1 MEFGF
6 IGVGAM
12 GGPLARNLIR
22 AGKTVHVYNRSA
34 AGRDKTLAV
43 GTSGLAATSMAHM
56 APCNVV
62 FTCLALPEHLMEKA
76 LGPDGLYAH
85 MQPGAVHVEL
95 STIDSQTAFALAEAA
110 GKQGVAYVQCTLG
123 KTPAHAERGEAPLFV
138 GGDQQAIAALAE
150 VWPIL
155 GVFNNVGTV
164 EAACAV
170 KLVSNLVGMAN
181 LAVLSEGLRI
191 GEAAGV
197 DKNLLLHLLAE
208 TGAAIA
214 HCPTSNFFLGSGAF
228 SVHQARQA
236 ALPVKVGLA
245 TDIGAGTSF
254 SMLATMGAA
263 YKAAQLNGN
272 ALTARQAFYLATRG
286 GAEALGIADKVGSLA
301 VGLEADLCVLDLH
314 STPLIDFRMQQA
326 DSLDDVLFVQMM
338 LADDRAVAA
347 TWVAG
352 RCVYSA
358 AAA

>member
-22 AGKTVHVYNRSA
+22 AGKTVHVYNRSVEA
-34 AGRDKTLAV
+34 RDKTLAA
-43 GTSGLAATSMAHM
+43 GTSGVPVMSMADM

-62 FTCLALPEHLMEKA
+62 FTCLALPEHLTEKA

-85 MQPGAVHVEL
+85 MQPGSVHVEL

-110 GKQGVAYVQCTLG
+110 GRQGIAYIQCTLG

-138 GGDQQAIAALAE
+138 GGDQQAIAGLAE
-150 VWPIL
+150 VWPVL

-197 DKNLLLHLLAE
+197 EKNLLLQLLGE
-208 TGAAIA
+208 TGAHSFQLDARGKSMTQGEYDPPRFALDLALKDLRLGCGMA
-214 HCPTSNFFLGSGAF
+214 HGMNVDVPLLDMVF
-228 SVHQARQA
+228 
-236 ALPVKVGLA
+236 ALFGR
-245 TDIGAGTSF
+245 
-254 SMLATMGAA
+254 GAA
-263 YKAAQLNGN
+263 AGLGKKDCAAVH
-272 ALTARQAFYLATRG
+272 
-286 GAEALGIADKVGSLA
+286 EV
-301 VGLEADLCVLDLH
+301 
-314 STPLIDFRMQQA
+314 
-326 DSLDDVLFVQMM
+326 
-338 LADDRAVAA
+338 
-347 TWVAG
+347 
-352 RCVYSA
+352 
-358 AAA
+358 

>member
-34 AGRDKTLAV
+34 EGRDKTLAA
-43 GTSGLAATSMAHM
+43 GTSGVPAMSMADM

-62 FTCLALPEHLMEKA
+62 FTCLALPEHLTEKA

-85 MQPGAVHVEL
+85 MQPGSVHVEL

-110 GKQGVAYVQCTLG
+110 DRQGIAYIQCTLG

-138 GGDQQAIAALAE
+138 GGDQQAIAGLVE
-150 VWPIL
+150 VWPVL

-197 DKNLLLHLLAE
+197 EKNLLLQLLGE
-208 TGAAIA
+208 TGA
-214 HCPTSNFFLGSGAF
+214 HSFQLD
-228 SVHQARQA
+228 ARG
-236 ALPVKVGLA
+236 K
-245 TDIGAGTSF
+245 
-254 SMLATMGAA
+254 SM
-263 YKAAQLNGN
+263 AQREYDPPRF
-272 ALTARQAFYLATRG
+272 A
-286 GAEALGIADKVGSLA
+286 
-301 VGLEADLCVLDLH
+301 LDLALKDLRLGCGMAH
-314 STPLIDFRMQQA
+314 GMNVDVPL
-326 DSLDDVLFVQMM
+326 LDMVFARFGRGEAAGLGKKDC
-338 LADDRAVAA
+338 AAVHE
-347 TWVAG
+347 V
-352 RCVYSA
+352 
-358 AAA
+358 

>member
-34 AGRDKTLAV
+34 EGRDKTLAA
-43 GTSGLAATSMAHM
+43 GTSGVPAMSMADM

-62 FTCLALPEHLMEKA
+62 FTCLALPEHLTEKA

-85 MQPGAVHVEL
+85 MQPGSVHVEL

-110 GKQGVAYVQCTLG
+110 ERQGIAYIQCTLG

-138 GGDQQAIAALAE
+138 GGDQQAIADLTE

-164 EAACAV
+164 EAACAI

-197 DKNLLLHLLAE
+197 EKNLLLQLLGE
-208 TGAAIA
+208 TGAHSFQLDARGKSMTQGEYDPPRFALDLALKDLRLGCGMA
-214 HCPTSNFFLGSGAF
+214 HGMNVDVPLLDLVF
-228 SVHQARQA
+228 ARF
-236 ALPVKVGLA
+236 GR
-245 TDIGAGTSF
+245 
-254 SMLATMGAA
+254 GAA
-263 YKAAQLNGN
+263 AGLGKKDCAAVH
-272 ALTARQAFYLATRG
+272 
-286 GAEALGIADKVGSLA
+286 EV
-301 VGLEADLCVLDLH
+301 
-314 STPLIDFRMQQA
+314 
-326 DSLDDVLFVQMM
+326 
-338 LADDRAVAA
+338 
-347 TWVAG
+347 
-352 RCVYSA
+352 
-358 AAA
+358 

>member
-22 AGKTVHVYNRSA
+22 AGKTVRVYNRSA
-34 AGRDKTLAV
+34 GGRDKTLAA
-43 GTSGLAATSMAHM
+43 GTSGVPAMSMADM

-76 LGPDGLYAH
+76 LDPDGLYAH
-85 MQPGAVHVEL
+85 MQPGSVHVEL

-110 GKQGVAYVQCTLG
+110 GRQGIAYIQCTLG

-138 GGDQQAIAALAE
+138 GGDQQAIAGLAE
-150 VWPIL
+150 VWPVL

-197 DKNLLLHLLAE
+197 EKNLLLQLLGE
-208 TGAAIA
+208 TGAHSFQLDARGKSMTQGEYDPPRFALDLALKDLRLGCGMA
-214 HCPTSNFFLGSGAF
+214 HGMNVDVPLLDMVF
-228 SVHQARQA
+228 ARF
-236 ALPVKVGLA
+236 GR
-245 TDIGAGTSF
+245 
-254 SMLATMGAA
+254 GAA
-263 YKAAQLNGN
+263 AGLGKKDCAAVH
-272 ALTARQAFYLATRG
+272 
-286 GAEALGIADKVGSLA
+286 EV
-301 VGLEADLCVLDLH
+301 
-314 STPLIDFRMQQA
+314 
-326 DSLDDVLFVQMM
+326 
-338 LADDRAVAA
+338 
-347 TWVAG
+347 
-352 RCVYSA
+352 
-358 AAA
+358 

>member
-34 AGRDKTLAV
+34 AGRDKTLAA
-43 GTSGLAATSMAHM
+43 GTSGLAATSMANM
-56 APCNVV
+56 APCRVV

-138 GGDQQAIAALAE
+138 GGDQQAIAALAD

-197 DKNLLLHLLAE
+197 DKNLLLRLLGE
-208 TGAAIA
+208 TGAHSFQLDARGKNMAEGEYDPPRFALDLALKDLRLGCGMA
-214 HCPTSNFFLGSGAF
+214 HAMNVDVPLLDTVFARFGRGSAAGLGSKDCAA
-228 SVHQARQA
+228 VHE
-236 ALPVKVGLA
+236 V
-245 TDIGAGTSF
+245 
-254 SMLATMGAA
+254 
-263 YKAAQLNGN
+263 
-272 ALTARQAFYLATRG
+272 
-286 GAEALGIADKVGSLA
+286 
-301 VGLEADLCVLDLH
+301 
-314 STPLIDFRMQQA
+314 
-326 DSLDDVLFVQMM
+326 
-338 LADDRAVAA
+338 
-347 TWVAG
+347 
-352 RCVYSA
+352 
-358 AAA
+358 

>member
-34 AGRDKTLAV
+34 AGRDKTLAA
-43 GTSGLAATSMAHM
+43 GTTGLATTSMAHM

-62 FTCLALPEHLMEKA
+62 FTCLALPEHIVAAA

-85 MQPGAVHVEL
+85 MQPGSVHVEL

-110 GKQGVAYVQCTLG
+110 SRQGIAYIQCTLG

-138 GGDQQAIAALAE
+138 GGDQQAIAALGE

-155 GVFNNVGTV
+155 GVFNNVGTI

-170 KLVSNLVGMAN
+170 KLISNLVGMAN

-197 DKNLLLHLLAE
+197 DKNLLLRLLGE
-208 TGAAIA
+208 TGA
-214 HCPTSNFFLGSGAF
+214 HSFQLD
-228 SVHQARQA
+228 ARG
-236 ALPVKVGLA
+236 KN
-245 TDIGAGTSF
+245 
-254 SMLATMGAA
+254 MGEGEYDPPRFA
-263 YKAAQLNGN
+263 
-272 ALTARQAFYLATRG
+272 
-286 GAEALGIADKVGSLA
+286 
-301 VGLEADLCVLDLH
+301 LDLALKDLRLGCGMAH
-314 STPLIDFRMQQA
+314 AMNVDVAL
-326 DSLDDVLFVQMM
+326 LDMVF
-338 LADDRAVAA
+338 ARF
-347 TWVAG
+347 G
-352 RCVYSA
+352 RGSA
-358 AAA
+358 AGLGNKDCAAVHEV

>member
-34 AGRDKTLAV
+34 EGRDKTLAA
-43 GTSGLAATSMAHM
+43 GTSGVPAMSMADM

-62 FTCLALPEHLMEKA
+62 FTCLALPEHLTEKA

-85 MQPGAVHVEL
+85 MQPGSVHVEL

-110 GKQGVAYVQCTLG
+110 DRQGIAYIQCTLG

-138 GGDQQAIAALAE
+138 GGDQQAIAGLVE
-150 VWPIL
+150 VWPVL

-197 DKNLLLHLLAE
+197 EKNLLLQLLGE
-208 TGAAIA
+208 TGAHSFQLDARGKSMAQREYDPPRFALDLALKDLRLGCGMA
-214 HCPTSNFFLGSGAF
+214 HGMNVDVPLLDMVF
-228 SVHQARQA
+228 ARF
-236 ALPVKVGLA
+236 GR
-245 TDIGAGTSF
+245 
-254 SMLATMGAA
+254 GAA
-263 YKAAQLNGN
+263 AGLGKKDCAAVH
-272 ALTARQAFYLATRG
+272 
-286 GAEALGIADKVGSLA
+286 EV
-301 VGLEADLCVLDLH
+301 
-314 STPLIDFRMQQA
+314 
-326 DSLDDVLFVQMM
+326 
-338 LADDRAVAA
+338 
-347 TWVAG
+347 
-352 RCVYSA
+352 
-358 AAA
+358 

>member
-1 MEFGF
+1 MAIQSHVAE
-6 IGVGAM
+6 
-12 GGPLARNLIR
+12 NR
-22 AGKTVHVYNRSA
+22 AEVHWMRRRFPECEHYTGIYHRYGLLRPRAVY
-34 AGRDKTLAV
+34 GH
-43 GTSGLAATSMAHM
+43 GI
-56 APCNVV
+56 
-62 FTCLALPEHLMEKA
+62 
-76 LGPDGLYAH
+76 Y
-85 MQPGAVHVEL
+85 
-95 STIDSQTAFALAEAA
+95 LAES
-110 GKQGVAYVQCTLG
+110 
-123 KTPAHAERGEAPLFV
+123 ER
-138 GGDQQAIAALAE
+138 
-150 VWPIL
+150 
-155 GVFNNVGTV
+155 
-164 EAACAV
+164 
-170 KLVSNLVGMAN
+170 
-181 LAVLSEGLRI
+181 
-191 GEAAGV
+191 
-197 DKNLLLHLLAE
+197 HLLAE

-228 SVHQARQA
+228 NVHQARQA

-272 ALTARQAFYLATRG
+272 ALSARQAFYLATRG

>member
-34 AGRDKTLAV
+34 AGRDKTLAA
-43 GTSGLAATSMAHM
+43 GTSGVPAMSMADM

-62 FTCLALPEHLMEKA
+62 FTCLALPEHLTEKA

-85 MQPGAVHVEL
+85 MQPGSVHVEL

-110 GKQGVAYVQCTLG
+110 ERQCIAYIQCTLG

-138 GGDQQAIAALAE
+138 GGDQQAIADLTE

-164 EAACAV
+164 EAACAI

-197 DKNLLLHLLAE
+197 EKNLLLQLLGE
-208 TGAAIA
+208 TGAHSFQLDARGKSMTQGEYDPPRFALDLALKDLRLGCGMA
-214 HCPTSNFFLGSGAF
+214 HGMNVDVPLLDMVF
-228 SVHQARQA
+228 ARF
-236 ALPVKVGLA
+236 GR
-245 TDIGAGTSF
+245 
-254 SMLATMGAA
+254 GAA
-263 YKAAQLNGN
+263 AGLGKKDCAAVH
-272 ALTARQAFYLATRG
+272 
-286 GAEALGIADKVGSLA
+286 KV
-301 VGLEADLCVLDLH
+301 
-314 STPLIDFRMQQA
+314 
-326 DSLDDVLFVQMM
+326 
-338 LADDRAVAA
+338 
-347 TWVAG
+347 
-352 RCVYSA
+352 
-358 AAA
+358 

>member
-34 AGRDKTLAV
+34 EGRDKTLAA
-43 GTSGLAATSMAHM
+43 GTSGVPAMSMADM

-62 FTCLALPEHLMEKA
+62 FTCLALPEHLTEKA

-85 MQPGAVHVEL
+85 MQPGSVHVEL

-110 GKQGVAYVQCTLG
+110 DRQGIAYIQCTLG

-138 GGDQQAIAALAE
+138 GGDQQAIAGLVE
-150 VWPIL
+150 VWPVL

-197 DKNLLLHLLAE
+197 EKNLLLQLLGE
-208 TGAAIA
+208 TGAHSFQLDARGKSMVQREYDPPRFALDLALKDLRLGCGMA
-214 HCPTSNFFLGSGAF
+214 HGMNVDVPLLDMVF
-228 SVHQARQA
+228 
-236 ALPVKVGLA
+236 ALFGR
-245 TDIGAGTSF
+245 
-254 SMLATMGAA
+254 GAA
-263 YKAAQLNGN
+263 AGLGKKDCAAVH
-272 ALTARQAFYLATRG
+272 
-286 GAEALGIADKVGSLA
+286 EV
-301 VGLEADLCVLDLH
+301 
-314 STPLIDFRMQQA
+314 
-326 DSLDDVLFVQMM
+326 
-338 LADDRAVAA
+338 
-347 TWVAG
+347 
-352 RCVYSA
+352 
-358 AAA
+358 

>member
-34 AGRDKTLAV
+34 EGRDKTLAA
-43 GTSGLAATSMAHM
+43 GTSGVPAMSMADM

-62 FTCLALPEHLMEKA
+62 FTCLALPEHLTEKA

-85 MQPGAVHVEL
+85 MQPGSVHVDL
-95 STIDSQTAFALAEAA
+95 STIDSQTAFALVEAA
-110 GKQGVAYVQCTLG
+110 GRQGVAYIQCTLG
-123 KTPAHAERGEAPLFV
+123 KTPAHAERGETPLFV
-138 GGDQQAIAALAE
+138 GGDQQAIAGLAE

-197 DKNLLLHLLAE
+197 E
-208 TGAAIA
+208 
-214 HCPTSNFFLGSGAF
+214 
-228 SVHQARQA
+228 
-236 ALPVKVGLA
+236 
-245 TDIGAGTSF
+245 
-254 SMLATMGAA
+254 
-263 YKAAQLNGN
+263 
-272 ALTARQAFYLATRG
+272 
-286 GAEALGIADKVGSLA
+286 
-301 VGLEADLCVLDLH
+301 
-314 STPLIDFRMQQA
+314 
-326 DSLDDVLFVQMM
+326 
-338 LADDRAVAA
+338 
-347 TWVAG
+347 
-352 RCVYSA
+352 
-358 AAA
+358 

>member
-34 AGRDKTLAV
+34 AGRDATLAA
-43 GTSGLAATSMAHM
+43 GTSGLAATIMAHM
-56 APCNVV
+56 APCKVV
-62 FTCLALPEHLMEKA
+62 FTCLALPQHLTEKA
-76 LGPDGLYAH
+76 LGQDGLYAH

-123 KTPAHAERGEAPLFV
+123 KKPAHAERGEAPLFV
-138 GGDQQAIAALAE
+138 GGDQQAIAALAD

-208 TGAAIA
+208 TGA
-214 HCPTSNFFLGSGAF
+214 HSFQLD
-228 SVHQARQA
+228 ARG
-236 ALPVKVGLA
+236 KN
-245 TDIGAGTSF
+245 
-254 SMLATMGAA
+254 M
-263 YKAAQLNGN
+263 
-272 ALTARQAFYLATRG
+272 
-286 GAEALGIADKVGSLA
+286 AEGEYDPPRFA
-301 VGLEADLCVLDLH
+301 LDLALKDMRLGCGMARAMNVNV
-314 STPLIDFRMQQA
+314 PL
-326 DSLDDVLFVQMM
+326 LDTVFALF
-338 LADDRAVAA
+338 
-347 TWVAG
+347 G
-352 RCVYSA
+352 RGSA
-358 AAA
+358 AGLGNKDCAAVHEV

>member
-22 AGKTVHVYNRSA
+22 AGKTVRVYNRSA
-34 AGRDKTLAV
+34 AGREKTLAA
-43 GTSGLAATSMAHM
+43 GTSGIAATSMAHM

-110 GKQGVAYVQCTLG
+110 GKHGLAYVQCTLG

-138 GGDQQAIAALAE
+138 GGDQQAIAALGE

-155 GVFNNVGTV
+155 GEFNNVGTV

-197 DKNLLLHLLAE
+197 EKSMLLHLLGE
-208 TGAAIA
+208 TGAHSFQLDARGKSMTEGAYEPPRFALDLALKDMRLGCGMA
-214 HCPTSNFFLGSGAF
+214 HAMNVNVPLLDTVF
-228 SVHQARQA
+228 ARFA
-236 ALPVKVGLA
+236 R
-245 TDIGAGTSF
+245 
-254 SMLATMGAA
+254 GAA
-263 YKAAQLNGN
+263 AGLGNKDCAAVH
-272 ALTARQAFYLATRG
+272 
-286 GAEALGIADKVGSLA
+286 EV
-301 VGLEADLCVLDLH
+301 
-314 STPLIDFRMQQA
+314 
-326 DSLDDVLFVQMM
+326 
-338 LADDRAVAA
+338 
-347 TWVAG
+347 
-352 RCVYSA
+352 
-358 AAA
+358 

>member
-56 APCNVV
+56 APCKVV
-62 FTCLALPEHLMEKA
+62 FTCLALPEHLEEKVF
-76 LGPDGLYAH
+76 GPDGLYAH

-95 STIDSQTAFALAEAA
+95 STIDSQTALSLAEAA
-110 GKQGVAYVQCTLG
+110 AKQAIAYIQCTLG

-138 GGDQQAIAALAE
+138 GGDQQSIAALGD

-208 TGAAIA
+208 TGAHSFQLDARGKNMAEGEYDPPRFALDLALKDLRLGCGMA
-214 HCPTSNFFLGSGAF
+214 H
-228 SVHQARQA
+228 
-236 ALPVKVGLA
+236 
-245 TDIGAGTSF
+245 
-254 SMLATMGAA
+254 TMNVDVP
-263 YKAAQLNGN
+263 L
-272 ALTARQAFYLATRG
+272 
-286 GAEALGIADKVGSLA
+286 
-301 VGLEADLCVLDLH
+301 LEAV
-314 STPLIDFRMQQA
+314 FAR
-326 DSLDDVLFVQMM
+326 F
-338 LADDRAVAA
+338 DR
-347 TWVAG
+347 G
-352 RCVYSA
+352 SA
-358 AAA
+358 AGLGKKDCAAVHEV